1 MIKILFFIETLNGG
15 GAAKVLMSLVNAMD
29 KTKFSIT
36 VQTLFKESASE
47 NLEQGIRYRYCYE
60 KHNALDQL
68 IARIESAVGLVYR
81 LHIRDRYDIECA
93 YLESL
98 STKIM
103 AASNNSGAL
112 KCAWIHCDLEKMS
125 QSPYKYVIK
134 TRPWYS
140 AFDKVICVSK
150 GIQKVVQTMY
160 ENSLCS
166 DVLYNTI
173 DDQELLRK
181 AEFQLPNDVQKHR
194 LTILTVGTLYPPKNH
209 MRLLRTCK
217 RLIDEGLRFD
227 LWVLGDGPNREDL
240 EHFVCENGL
249 QEFVHLWGFSANP
262 YPFIK
267 NADLLVCSSNYEGF
281 STFITEGLI
290 IGKPIVTTDVSGMHE
305 LLDDSEYGL
314 ITEND
319 DEAFYA
325 GVKRML
331 TEPRL
336 LEHYAERAKIR
347 GRDFKCEK
355 LAQETEHYLSQ
366 MLFEKRQHNK

>member
-15 GAAKVLMSLVNAMD
+15 GAAKVLMNLANAMD
-29 KTKFSIT
+29 KSKFLIT
-36 VQTLFKESASE
+36 VQTLFQESASE
-47 NLEQGIRYRYCYE
+47 SLEPGIRYRYCYE
-60 KHNALDQL
+60 KHTALNQL
-68 IARIESAVGLVYR
+68 IARIESAVGLVYK
-81 LHIRDRYDIECA
+81 LHIRDQYDIECA

-125 QSPYKYVIK
+125 QDPYKYVIK

-140 AFDKVICVSK
+140 AFDEIICVSK

-166 DVLYNTI
+166 NVLYNTV
-173 DDQELLRK
+173 DDQEILRK

-194 LTILTVGTLYPPKNH
+194 LTLLTVGTLYPPKNH

-217 RLIDEGLRFD
+217 RLIDERIRFD

-281 STFITEGLI
+281 STFVTEGLI
-290 IGKPIVTTDVSGMHE
+290 LGKPIVTTDVSGMRE
-305 LLDDSEYGL
+305 LLGDSEYGL
-314 ITEND
+314 VTAND
-319 DEAFYA
+319 DEAFYE
-325 GVKRML
+325 GVRRML
-331 TEPRL
+331 TEQGL
-336 LEHYAERAKIR
+336 MQAYAKRAKQR
-347 GRDFKCEK
+347 GKDFSGVK
-355 LAQETEHYLSQ
+355 LARDTEEFLI
-366 MLFEKRQHNK
+366 EKYTEKMNGR

>member
-15 GAAKVLMSLVNAMD
+15 GAAKVLMNLANAMD
-29 KTKFSIT
+29 KSKFLIT
-36 VQTLFKESASE
+36 VQTLFQESASE
-47 NLEQGIRYRYCYE
+47 SLEPGIRYRYCYE
-60 KHNALDQL
+60 KHTALNQL
-68 IARIESAVGLVYR
+68 IARIESAVGLVYK
-81 LHIRDRYDIECA
+81 LHIRDQYDIECA

-125 QSPYKYVIK
+125 QDPYKYVIK

-140 AFDKVICVSK
+140 AFDEVICVSK

-166 DVLYNTI
+166 NVLYNTV
-173 DDQELLRK
+173 DDQEILRK

-194 LTILTVGTLYPPKNH
+194 LTLLTVGTLYPPKNH

-217 RLIDEGLRFD
+217 RLIDERIRFD

-281 STFITEGLI
+281 STFVTEGLI
-290 IGKPIVTTDVSGMHE
+290 LGKPIVTTDVSGMRE
-305 LLDDSEYGL
+305 LLGDSEYGL
-314 ITEND
+314 VTAND
-319 DEAFYA
+319 DEAFYE
-325 GVKRML
+325 GVRRML
-331 TEPRL
+331 TEQGL
-336 LEHYAERAKIR
+336 MQAYAKRAKQR
-347 GRDFKCEK
+347 GKDFSGVK
-355 LAQETEHYLSQ
+355 LARDTEEFLI
-366 MLFEKRQHNK
+366 EKYTEKMNGR

>member
-15 GAAKVLMSLVNAMD
+15 GAAKVLMNLANAMD
-29 KTKFSIT
+29 KSKFLIT
-36 VQTLFKESASE
+36 VQTLFQESASE
-47 NLEQGIRYRYCYE
+47 SLEPGIRYRYCYE
-60 KHNALDQL
+60 KHTALNQL
-68 IARIESAVGLVYR
+68 IARIESAVGLVYK
-81 LHIRDRYDIECA
+81 LHIRDQYDIECA

-125 QSPYKYVIK
+125 QNPYKYVIK

-140 AFDKVICVSK
+140 AFDEVICVSK

-166 DVLYNTI
+166 NVLYNTV
-173 DDQELLRK
+173 DDQEILRK

-194 LTILTVGTLYPPKNH
+194 LTLLTVGTLYPPKNH

-217 RLIDEGLRFD
+217 RLIDERIHFD

-267 NADLLVCSSNYEGF
+267 NADLLICSSNYEGF
-281 STFITEGLI
+281 STFVTEGLI
-290 IGKPIVTTDVSGMHE
+290 LGKPIVTTDVSGMRE
-305 LLDDSEYGL
+305 LLGDSEYGL
-314 ITEND
+314 VTAND
-319 DEAFYA
+319 DEAFYE
-325 GVKRML
+325 GVRRML
-331 TEPRL
+331 TEQGL
-336 LEHYAERAKIR
+336 MQAYAKRAKQR
-347 GRDFKCEK
+347 GKDFSGVK
-355 LAQETEHYLSQ
+355 LARDTEEFLI
-366 MLFEKRQHNK
+366 EKYTEKMNGR

>member
-15 GAAKVLMSLVNAMD
+15 GAAKVLMNLANAMD
-29 KTKFSIT
+29 KSKFLIT
-36 VQTLFKESASE
+36 VQTLFQESASE
-47 NLEQGIRYRYCYE
+47 SLEPGIRYRYCYE
-60 KHNALDQL
+60 KHTALNQL
-68 IARIESAVGLVYR
+68 IARIESAVGLVYK
-81 LHIRDRYDIECA
+81 LHIRDQYDIECA

-125 QSPYKYVIK
+125 QDPYKYVIK

-140 AFDKVICVSK
+140 AFDEVICVSK

-166 DVLYNTI
+166 NVLYNTV
-173 DDQELLRK
+173 DDQEILRK

-194 LTILTVGTLYPPKNH
+194 LTLLTVGTLYPPKNH

-240 EHFVCENGL
+240 EHFVCENSL

-281 STFITEGLI
+281 STFVTEGLI
-290 IGKPIVTTDVSGMHE
+290 LGKPIVTTDVSGMRE
-305 LLDDSEYGL
+305 LLGDSEYGL
-314 ITEND
+314 VTAND
-319 DEAFYA
+319 DEAFYE
-325 GVKRML
+325 GVRRML
-331 TEPRL
+331 TEQGL
-336 LEHYAERAKIR
+336 MQAYAKRAKQR
-347 GRDFKCEK
+347 GKDFSGVK
-355 LAQETEHYLSQ
+355 LARDTEEFLI
-366 MLFEKRQHNK
+366 EKYTEKMNGR

>member
-15 GAAKVLMSLVNAMD
+15 GAAKVLMNLANAMD
-29 KTKFSIT
+29 KSKFLIT
-36 VQTLFKESASE
+36 VQTLFQESASE
-47 NLEQGIRYRYCYE
+47 SLEPGIRYRYCYE
-60 KHNALDQL
+60 KHTALNQL
-68 IARIESAVGLVYR
+68 IARIESAVGLVYK
-81 LHIRDRYDIECA
+81 LHIRDQYDIECA

-125 QSPYKYVIK
+125 QNPYKYVIK

-150 GIQKVVQTMY
+150 DIQKVVQTMY

-166 DVLYNTI
+166 NVLYNTV
-173 DDQELLRK
+173 DDQEILRK

-217 RLIDEGLRFD
+217 RLIDERIRFD

-267 NADLLVCSSNYEGF
+267 NADILVCSSNYEGF

-290 IGKPIVTTDVSGMHE
+290 IGKPIVTTDVSGMQE
-305 LLDDSEYGL
+305 LLGDSEYGL
-314 ITEND
+314 ITAND

-325 GVKRML
+325 GVKRLL
-331 TEPRL
+331 TEPGL
-336 LEHYAERAKIR
+336 LEYYAERAKIR

-355 LAQETEHYLSQ
+355 LAKDTEAF
-366 MLFEKRQHNK
+366 FERELQKKRGE

>member
-15 GAAKVLMSLVNAMD
+15 GAAKVLMNLVNAMD
-29 KTKFSIT
+29 KSKFSIT
-36 VQTLFKESASE
+36 IQTLFKESASE

-60 KHNALDQL
+60 KHNALNQL
-68 IARIESAVGLVYR
+68 VARIESAVGLVYR

-125 QSPYKYVIK
+125 QNPHKYALK
-134 TRPWYS
+134 TRPWYNT
-140 AFDKVICVSK
+140 FDKVVCVSK
-150 GIQKVVQTMY
+150 GIQKVVLAMY
-160 ENSLCS
+160 ENVVDP

-173 DDQELLRK
+173 NDQEILKK
-181 AEFQLPNDVQKHR
+181 AEVQLPNDVQKHR
-194 LTILTVGTLYPPKNH
+194 LTILTVGTIYPPKNH

-217 RLIDEGLRFD
+217 RLADEGRRFD
-227 LWVLGDGPNREDL
+227 LWILGDGPNRGEL
-240 EHFVCENGL
+240 EHYIRENDL
-249 QEFVHLWGFSANP
+249 QEFVHLWGFRDNP

-281 STFITEGLI
+281 STFVTEGLI
-290 IGKPIVTTDVSGMHE
+290 LGKPIVTTDVAGMRE
-305 LLDDSEYGL
+305 LLGDSEYGL
-314 ITEND
+314 ITAND
-319 DEAFYA
+319 DDAFCA

-336 LEHYAERAKIR
+336 LAHYTEQAKRR
-347 GRDFKCEK
+347 GGDFRQKK
-355 LAQETEHYLSQ
+355 LAQDTEAF
-366 MLFEKRQHNK
+366 FERELHKKRGK

>member
-15 GAAKVLMSLVNAMD
+15 GAAKVLMNLANAMD
-29 KTKFSIT
+29 KSKFLIT
-36 VQTLFKESASE
+36 VQTLFQESASE
-47 NLEQGIRYRYCYE
+47 SLEPGIRYRYCYE
-60 KHNALDQL
+60 KHTALNQL
-68 IARIESAVGLVYR
+68 IARIESAVGLVYK
-81 LHIRDRYDIECA
+81 LHIRDQYDIECA

-125 QSPYKYVIK
+125 QDPYKYVIK

-140 AFDKVICVSK
+140 AFDEVICVSK

-166 DVLYNTI
+166 NVLYNTV
-173 DDQELLRK
+173 DDQEILRK

-194 LTILTVGTLYPPKNH
+194 LTLLTVGTLYPPKNH

-217 RLIDEGLRFD
+217 RLIDERIRFD

-240 EHFVCENGL
+240 EQFVCENGL

-281 STFITEGLI
+281 STFVTEGLI
-290 IGKPIVTTDVSGMHE
+290 LGKPIVTTDVSGMRE
-305 LLDDSEYGL
+305 LLGDSEYGL
-314 ITEND
+314 VTAND
-319 DEAFYA
+319 DEAFYE
-325 GVKRML
+325 GVRRML
-331 TEPRL
+331 TEQGL
-336 LEHYAERAKIR
+336 MQAYAKRAKQR
-347 GRDFKCEK
+347 GKDFSGVK
-355 LAQETEHYLSQ
+355 LARDTEEFLI
-366 MLFEKRQHNK
+366 EKYTEKMNGR